1 MMKAKAMWTRRQF
14 SAALSALAQPAPA
27 RSNIVIL
34 LADDLGW
41 GDVGFHGG
49 RTPTP
54 NIDRIA
60 REGTELSRCY
70 TFPFCSPTRSALL
83 TGRMPIRY
91 GMVFTVIRPWSPHG
105 LPVEEHLLPESLRT
119 LGYQTACIG
128 KWHLG
133 HAHRRLL
140 PNARGFDHFY
150 GHVNAD
156 IHYYS
161 HKHLGGL
168 DWQRNGVSVD
178 EDGYSTALLAKE
190 AAGWIRRRDKTRPF
204 FLYLPFNA
212 VHTPLSAPDEVMFK
226 YRTLPHEKLR
236 VLAGA
241 IDAMDS
247 AVGQVLETLDQE
259 GLAKDTIV
267 LFLSDNGGAPGQ
279 GSVNAPLRGGKG
291 TTYEGGIRV
300 PAVVRFPGRLPA
312 GAKTAQVTTVTDI
325 FPTLLGAIGVQPQG
339 KRPLDGM
346 NLWPQWAGAPAAA
359 REPLFFGVKSNERA
373 DFRYAALH
381 GDWKLIRTVEQG
393 RPAAA
398 EYLFHLP
405 SDPAEAKDVREAHP
419 AKARELSEA
428 LDQWL
433 TLHPDGDILSST
445 RPHPGWIPPKD
456 YAAAARSD

>member
-1 MMKAKAMWTRRQF
+1 MWTRRQF
-14 SAALSALAQPAPA
+14 VASLAVPA
-27 RSNIVIL
+27 RPNVVIV

-41 GDVGFHGG
+41 RDVGFHGG
-49 RTPTP
+49 KTPTP
-54 NIDRIA
+54 HIDRIA
-60 REGTELSRCY
+60 REGLELARCY
-70 TFPFCSPTRSALL
+70 AFPFCSPTRSALL

-105 LPVEEHLLPESLRT
+105 LPVEEHLLPETLKS

-156 IHYYS
+156 VDYFS
-161 HKHLGGL
+161 HRHMGGL
-168 DWQRNGVSVD
+168 DWQRNGVSV
-178 EDGYSTALLAKE
+178 EEEGYSTALLAKE
-190 AAGWIRRRDKTRPF
+190 AVNWIRQRDRTRPF

-212 VHTPLSAPDEVMFK
+212 VHTPLSAPDEVMVK
-226 YRTLPHEKLR
+226 YRQLPNARLR

-241 IDAMDS
+241 IDAMDA
-247 AVGQVLETLDQE
+247 AVGQVLDVLDSE
-259 GLAKDTIV
+259 GLAKDTLV
-267 LFLSDNGGAPGQ
+267 LFLSDNGGALAQ
-279 GSVNAPLRGGKG
+279 GSDNSPLRAGKG
-291 TTYEGGIRV
+291 TAYEGGIRV
-300 PAVVRFPGRLPA
+300 PAAIRFPGRVAA
-312 GAKTAQVTTVTDI
+312 GAKSQQVLAVTDL
-325 FPTLLGAIGVQPQG
+325 FPTLLGAVGGTPQG
-339 KRPLDGM
+339 KKPLDGL
-346 NLWPQWAGAPAAA
+346 NLWPQLSGATVLA

-381 GDWKLIRTVEQG
+381 GEWKLIRTVEQG
-393 RPAAA
+393 KAGAA
-398 EYLFHLP
+398 EYLFHLA
-405 SDPAEAKDVREAHP
+405 SDPAEAKDVRDANP
-419 AKARELSEA
+419 AKARELSAA

-433 TLHPDGDILSST
+433 ALHPDGDILSSV

>member
-1 MMKAKAMWTRRQF
+1 MWTRRQF
-14 SAALSALAQPAPA
+14 VASLAVPA
-27 RSNIVIL
+27 RPNVVIV

-41 GDVGFHGG
+41 RDVGFHGG
-49 RTPTP
+49 KTPTP
-54 NIDRIA
+54 HIDRIA
-60 REGTELSRCY
+60 REGLDLARCY
-70 TFPFCSPTRSALL
+70 AFPFCSPTRSALL

-105 LPVEEHLLPESLRT
+105 LPVEEHLLPETLKS

-156 IHYYS
+156 VDYFS
-161 HKHLGGL
+161 HRHMGGQ

-178 EDGYSTALLAKE
+178 EEGYSTALLAKE
-190 AAGWIRRRDKTRPF
+190 AVNWIRQRDRTRPF

-212 VHTPLSAPDEVMFK
+212 VHTPLSAPDEVMVK
-226 YRTLPHEKLR
+226 YRQLPNARLR

-241 IDAMDS
+241 IDAMDA
-247 AVGQVLETLDQE
+247 AVGQVLAVLDSE
-259 GLAKDTIV
+259 GLAKDTLV
-267 LFLSDNGGAPGQ
+267 LFLSDNGGALAQ
-279 GSVNAPLRGGKG
+279 GSDNSPLRAGKG
-291 TTYEGGIRV
+291 TAYEGGIRV
-300 PAVVRFPGRLPA
+300 PAAIRFPGRVAA
-312 GAKTAQVTTVTDI
+312 GAKSQQVLAVTDL
-325 FPTLLGAIGVQPQG
+325 FPTLLGAVGGTPQG
-339 KRPLDGM
+339 KKPLDGL
-346 NLWPQWAGAPAAA
+346 NLWPQLSGATVLA

-381 GDWKLIRTVEQG
+381 GEWKLIRTVEQG
-393 RPAAA
+393 KAGAA
-398 EYLFHLP
+398 EYLFHLA
-405 SDPAEAKDVREAHP
+405 SDPAEAKDVRDANP
-419 AKARELSEA
+419 AKARELSAA

-433 TLHPDGDILSST
+433 ALHPDGDILSSV

>member
-1 MMKAKAMWTRRQF
+1 MWTRRQF
-14 SAALSALAQPAPA
+14 VASLAVPA
-27 RSNIVIL
+27 RPNVVIV

-41 GDVGFHGG
+41 RDVGFHGG
-49 RTPTP
+49 KTPTP
-54 NIDRIA
+54 HIDRIA
-60 REGTELSRCY
+60 REGLDLARCY
-70 TFPFCSPTRSALL
+70 AFPFCSPTRSALL

-105 LPVEEHLLPESLRT
+105 LPVEEHLLPETLKS

-156 IHYYS
+156 VDYFS
-161 HKHLGGL
+161 HRHMAGL

-178 EDGYSTALLAKE
+178 EEGYSTALLAKE
-190 AAGWIRRRDKTRPF
+190 AVNWIRQRDRTRPF

-212 VHTPLSAPDEVMFK
+212 VHTPLSAPDEVMVK
-226 YRTLPHEKLR
+226 YRQLPNARLR

-241 IDAMDS
+241 IDAMDA
-247 AVGQVLETLDQE
+247 AVGQVLAVLDSE
-259 GLAKDTIV
+259 GLAKDTLV
-267 LFLSDNGGAPGQ
+267 LFLSDNGGALAQ
-279 GSVNAPLRGGKG
+279 GSDNSPLRAGKG
-291 TTYEGGIRV
+291 TAYEGGIRV
-300 PAVVRFPGRLPA
+300 PAAIRFPGRVAA
-312 GAKTAQVTTVTDI
+312 GAKSQQVLAVTDL
-325 FPTLLGAIGVQPQG
+325 FPTLLGAVGGTPQG
-339 KRPLDGM
+339 KKPLDGL
-346 NLWPQWAGAPAAA
+346 NLWPQLSGATVLA

-373 DFRYAALH
+373 DFRYAVLH
-381 GDWKLIRTVEQG
+381 GEWKLIRTVEQG
-393 RPAAA
+393 KAGAA
-398 EYLFHLP
+398 EYLFHLA
-405 SDPAEAKDVREAHP
+405 SDPAEAKDVRDANP
-419 AKARELSEA
+419 AKARELSAA

-433 TLHPDGDILSST
+433 ALHPDGDILSSV

>member
-1 MMKAKAMWTRRQF
+1 MWTRRQF
-14 SAALSALAQPAPA
+14 TASLTALAQPAAP
-27 RSNIVIL
+27 RPNIVIL

-41 GDVGFHGG
+41 RDVGFHGG

-60 REGTELSRCY
+60 REGLELQRCY
-70 TFPFCSPTRSALL
+70 AFPFCSPTRSALL

-105 LPVEEHLLPESLRT
+105 LPVEEHLLPETLQA

-140 PNARGFDHFY
+140 PNARGFNHFY

-156 IHYYS
+156 IHYDS
-161 HKHLGGL
+161 HRHMGGL
-168 DWQRNGVSVD
+168 DWQRNGVSVE
-178 EDGYSTALLAKE
+178 EDGYSTTLLAKE
-190 AAGWIRRRDKTRPF
+190 AVNWIRRRDKTKPF

-212 VHTPLSAPDEVMFK
+212 VHTPLSAPDDVMFK
-226 YRTLPHEKLR
+226 YRHLPQAKWR

-241 IDAMDS
+241 IDAMDG
-247 AVGQVLETLDQE
+247 AVGQVLDTLERE
-259 GLAKDTIV
+259 GVARDTLV
-267 LFLSDNGGAPGQ
+267 LFLSDNGGALAQ
-279 GSVNAPLRGGKG
+279 GSDNSPLRGSKG

-300 PAVVRFPGRLPA
+300 PAAIRFPGRIAP
-312 GAKTAQVTTVTDI
+312 GTRSQQVVAVTDL
-325 FPTLLGAIGVQPQG
+325 FPTLVSAIGGSPMG
-339 KRPLDGM
+339 KKPLDGL
-346 NLWPQWAGAPAAA
+346 NLWPQLSGATIVA

-373 DFRYAALH
+373 DYRYAALH
-381 GDWKLIRTVEQG
+381 GEWKLIRTVEQG
-393 RPAAA
+393 KIGAA

-405 SDPAEAKDVREAHP
+405 TDPTEAKDVRDANP
-419 AKARELSEA
+419 AKARELSAA

-445 RPHPGWIPPKD
+445 RPHPGWIPPTD
-456 YAAAARSD
+456 YATAVRPD

>member
-1 MMKAKAMWTRRQF
+1 MWTRRQF
-14 SAALSALAQPAPA
+14 AASVAALAQPSPA
-27 RSNIVIL
+27 RPNIVIF

-60 REGTELSRCY
+60 REGVELSRCY
-70 TFPFCSPTRSALL
+70 AFPFCSPTRAALL

-105 LPVEEHLLPESLRT
+105 LPVDEHLLPQSLQA

-156 IHYYS
+156 IHYFT
-161 HKHLGGL
+161 HRHMGGL

-178 EDGYSTALLAKE
+178 EDGYSTSLLARE
-190 AAGWIRRRDKTRPF
+190 AVNWIERRDKMRPF

-226 YRTLPHEKLR
+226 HKDLTHPKLR

-241 IDAMDS
+241 LDAMD
-247 AVGQVLETLDQE
+247 AAIGQVLSALDKERVAGETL
-259 GLAKDTIV
+259 V
-267 LFLSDNGGAPGQ
+267 LFLSDNGGAPAQ
-279 GSVNAPLRGGKG
+279 GSVNTPLRGGKG

-300 PAVVRFPGRLPA
+300 PAAIRFPGRIPA
-312 GAKTAQVTTVTDI
+312 ASKCSQVITVTDF
-325 FPTLLGAIGVQPQG
+325 FPTLLAAVGATPANR
-339 KRPLDGM
+339 KPLDGL
-346 NLWPQWAGAPAAA
+346 NLWPQLTGAPPAV
-359 REPLFFGVKSNERA
+359 REPLFFAVKSNERA
-373 DFRYAALH
+373 DYRYAALH
-381 GDWKLIRTVEQG
+381 GDWKLVRTVEQG
-393 RPAAA
+393 TPQPT
-398 EYLFHLP
+398 EYLFRLP
-405 SDPAEAKDVREAHP
+405 DENINVREANP
-419 AKARELSEA
+419 AKARELSTA

-445 RPHPGWIPPKD
+445 RPHPGWIPPSD
-456 YAAAARSD
+456 YAAATRTD

>member
-1 MMKAKAMWTRRQF
+1 MWTRRQF
-14 SAALSALAQPAPA
+14 VASLAVPA
-27 RSNIVIL
+27 RPNVVIV

-41 GDVGFHGG
+41 RDVGFHGG
-49 RTPTP
+49 KTPTP
-54 NIDRIA
+54 HIDRIA
-60 REGTELSRCY
+60 REGLDLARCY
-70 TFPFCSPTRSALL
+70 AFPFCSPTRSALL

-105 LPVEEHLLPESLRT
+105 LPVEEHLLPETLKS

-156 IHYYS
+156 VDYFS
-161 HKHLGGL
+161 HRHMAGL

-178 EDGYSTALLAKE
+178 EEGYSTALLAKE
-190 AAGWIRRRDKTRPF
+190 AVNWIRQRDRTRPF

-212 VHTPLSAPDEVMFK
+212 VHTPLSAPDEVMVK
-226 YRTLPHEKLR
+226 YRQLPNARLR

-241 IDAMDS
+241 IDAMDA
-247 AVGQVLETLDQE
+247 AVGQVLDVLDSE
-259 GLAKDTIV
+259 GLAKDTLV
-267 LFLSDNGGAPGQ
+267 LFLSDNGGALAQ
-279 GSVNAPLRGGKG
+279 GSDNSPLRAGKG
-291 TTYEGGIRV
+291 TAYEGGIRV
-300 PAVVRFPGRLPA
+300 PAAIRFPGRVAA
-312 GAKTAQVTTVTDI
+312 GAKSQQVLAVTDL
-325 FPTLLGAIGVQPQG
+325 FPTLLGAVGGTPQG
-339 KRPLDGM
+339 KKPLDGL
-346 NLWPQWAGAPAAA
+346 NLWPQLSGATVLA

-373 DFRYAALH
+373 DFRYAVLH
-381 GDWKLIRTVEQG
+381 GEWKLIRTVEQG
-393 RPAAA
+393 KAGAA
-398 EYLFHLP
+398 EYLFHLA
-405 SDPAEAKDVREAHP
+405 SDPAEAKDVRDANP
-419 AKARELSEA
+419 AKARELSAA

-433 TLHPDGDILSST
+433 ALHPDGDILSSV

>member
-1 MMKAKAMWTRRQF
+1 MWTRRQF
-14 SAALSALAQPAPA
+14 VASLAVPA
-27 RSNIVIL
+27 RPNVVIV

-41 GDVGFHGG
+41 RDVGFHGG
-49 RTPTP
+49 KTPTP
-54 NIDRIA
+54 HIDRIA
-60 REGTELSRCY
+60 REGLELARCY
-70 TFPFCSPTRSALL
+70 AFPFCSPTRSALL

-105 LPVEEHLLPESLRT
+105 LPVEEHLLPETLKS

-156 IHYYS
+156 VDYFS
-161 HKHLGGL
+161 HRHMAGL

-178 EDGYSTALLAKE
+178 EEGYSTALLAKE
-190 AAGWIRRRDKTRPF
+190 AVNWIRQRDRTRPF

-212 VHTPLSAPDEVMFK
+212 VHTPLSAPDEVMVK
-226 YRTLPHEKLR
+226 YRQLPNARLR

-241 IDAMDS
+241 IDAMDA
-247 AVGQVLETLDQE
+247 AVGQVLAVLDSE
-259 GLAKDTIV
+259 GLAKDTLV
-267 LFLSDNGGAPGQ
+267 LFLSDNGGALAQ
-279 GSVNAPLRGGKG
+279 GSDNSPLRAGKG
-291 TTYEGGIRV
+291 TAYEGGIRV
-300 PAVVRFPGRLPA
+300 PAAIRFPGRVAA
-312 GAKTAQVTTVTDI
+312 GAKSQQVLAVTDL
-325 FPTLLGAIGVQPQG
+325 FPTLLGAVGGTPQG
-339 KRPLDGM
+339 KKPLDGL
-346 NLWPQWAGAPAAA
+346 NLWPQLSGATVLA

-373 DFRYAALH
+373 DFRYAVLH
-381 GDWKLIRTVEQG
+381 GEWKLIRTVEQG
-393 RPAAA
+393 KAGAA
-398 EYLFHLP
+398 EYLFHLA
-405 SDPAEAKDVREAHP
+405 SDPAEAKDVRDANP
-419 AKARELSEA
+419 AKARELSAA

-433 TLHPDGDILSST
+433 ALHPDGDILSSV

>member
-1 MMKAKAMWTRRQF
+1 MWTRRQF
-14 SAALSALAQPAPA
+14 VASLAVPA
-27 RSNIVIL
+27 RPNVVIV

-41 GDVGFHGG
+41 RDVGFHGG
-49 RTPTP
+49 KTPTP
-54 NIDRIA
+54 HIDRIA
-60 REGTELSRCY
+60 REGLELARCY
-70 TFPFCSPTRSALL
+70 AFPFCSPTRSALL

-105 LPVEEHLLPESLRT
+105 LPVEEHLLPETLKS

-156 IHYYS
+156 VDYFS
-161 HKHLGGL
+161 HRHMAGL

-178 EDGYSTALLAKE
+178 EEGYSTALLAKE
-190 AAGWIRRRDKTRPF
+190 AVNWIRQRDRTRPF

-212 VHTPLSAPDEVMFK
+212 VHTPLSAPDEVMVK
-226 YRTLPHEKLR
+226 YRQLPNARLR

-241 IDAMDS
+241 IDAMDA
-247 AVGQVLETLDQE
+247 AVGQVLDVLDSE
-259 GLAKDTIV
+259 GLAKDTLV
-267 LFLSDNGGAPGQ
+267 LFLSDNGGSLAQ
-279 GSVNAPLRGGKG
+279 GSDNSPLRAGKG
-291 TTYEGGIRV
+291 TAYEGGIRV
-300 PAVVRFPGRLPA
+300 PAAIRFPGRVAA
-312 GAKTAQVTTVTDI
+312 GAKSQQVLAVTDL
-325 FPTLLGAIGVQPQG
+325 FPTLLGAVGGTPQG
-339 KRPLDGM
+339 KKPLDGL
-346 NLWPQWAGAPAAA
+346 NLWPQLSGATVLA

-381 GDWKLIRTVEQG
+381 GEWKLIRTVEQG
-393 RPAAA
+393 KAGAA
-398 EYLFHLP
+398 EYLFHLA
-405 SDPAEAKDVREAHP
+405 SDPAEAKDVRDANP
-419 AKARELSEA
+419 AKARELSAA

-433 TLHPDGDILSST
+433 ALHPDGDILSSV